1 MNKLYTIQI
10 IPENSTK
17 IRTYRIKRVWF
28 KLFAWLVC
36 IIAILLGIFMWKFT
50 EINMQLASSWKLK
63 SDNEWLMGRHN
74 EYEAALSDLDSIYA
88 IEAQIQNILETY
100 LENDSNKVRSILDK
114 NRLIHISSKKA
125 QLDTDF
131 ETEVS
136 LNKQNLDVF
145 PNMIPV
151 MGGVISQHYSE
162 EHKAVDFAAAMNDP
176 IFATA
181 SGKVIFAGDKG
192 DLGLTVEIDH
202 GGIITRYAHLSRFTP
217 TTKQGVFL
225 RKGEI
230 IGFVGNTGNS
240 NGAHL
245 HYEIIYNGN
254 NVNPENYF

>member
-17 IRTYRIKRVWF
+17 IRTYRIKRVWL
-28 KLFAWLVC
+28 KLFAWIIC
-36 IIAILLGIFMWKFT
+36 IIAILLGIFIWKFT
-50 EINMQLASSWKLK
+50 EINIQLASSWKLK
-63 SDNEWLMGRHN
+63 SDNEWLMVRHA
-74 EYEAALSDLDSIYA
+74 EYEAAFSDLDSIYA
-88 IEAQIQNILETY
+88 IETQIQNILETY
-100 LENDSNKVRSILDK
+100 LENDSNRVRSILDK
-114 NRLIHISSKKA
+114 NRLMHISSKKV

-131 ETEVS
+131 EAEIS
-136 LNKQNLDVF
+136 LNRQNLDVF
-145 PNMIPV
+145 PNMLPV
-151 MGGVISQHYSE
+151 MGGIISRHYSE
-162 EHKAVDFAAAMNDP
+162 EHKAVDFAAAMNEP
-176 IFATA
+176 VFATA

-192 DLGLTVEIDH
+192 DFGFMVEIDH
-202 GGIITRYAHLSRFTP
+202 GGIVTRYAHLARFS
-217 TTKQGVFL
+217 TKQGFSV